1 MLSRIGPVPDEGRE
15 TEPKDEGARRH
26 RVLETSMNSS
36 SSDKPPSSSSSNTID
51 VRGMGVSDDE
61 IPEDIGE
68 VAEAALRYMKRSTYE
83 ISLLFCRDQEMQE
96 LNRRHR
102 KQDRPTD
109 VLSFS
114 QTEESEDGGGEDA
127 SSLEMPA
134 FPGEHQHLGDIVI
147 SIDTVR
153 RNAEQW
159 EVAYPQELRRVVVHG
174 VLHLLGMDHTS
185 NEPDQEMLQ
194 LQERILEAISEESTL

>member
-1 MLSRIGPVPDEGRE
+1 
-15 TEPKDEGARRH
+15 
-26 RVLETSMNSS
+26 MNSS
-36 SSDKPPSSSSSNTID
+36 SSDKPPSSPGENTID

-61 IPEDIGE
+61 IPDGIGA
-68 VAEAALRYMKRSTYE
+68 VAEATLRYMRRAGHE
-83 ISLLFCRDQEMQE
+83 VSLLFCRDQEMRE
-96 LNRRHR
+96 LNLRHR
-102 KQDRPTD
+102 NQDRPTD

-114 QTEESEDGGGEDA
+114 QTEVSADGDTDA
-127 SSLEMPA
+127 GPSPEIPA
-134 FPGEHQHLGDIVI
+134 FPGNQQHLGDIVI

-194 LQERILEAISEESTL
+194 LQERILEAISEERTL